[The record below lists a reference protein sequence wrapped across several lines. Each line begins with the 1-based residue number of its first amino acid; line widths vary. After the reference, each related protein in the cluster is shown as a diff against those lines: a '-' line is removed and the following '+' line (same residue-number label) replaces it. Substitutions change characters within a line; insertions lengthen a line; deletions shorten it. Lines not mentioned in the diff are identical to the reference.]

1 MDTITTDRVEA
12 LEAKL
17 DRIADQVAM
26 IAAEV
31 EIQARR
37 REATSELIADMTPLA
52 MSGLTSVSEKLVE
65 QEVSLDDIQRL
76 VIRVA
81 SQAGQLERLLAQLQS
96 ISELASGLTGLG
108 SEAVTMITTRL
119 TEMEEKGY
127 FAFIQQAGGIVDQV
141 VTNYSEEDVAALGDN
156 VVLILD
162 TVKEMT
168 QPDIMGLLR
177 STATALHEQAEEVEQ
192 GTEEVPSMLGLLA
205 QMRDPQVRLGLQR
218 ALGMLKSI
226 SGTTPE
232 GTPTKEERN

>member
-1 MDTITTDRVEA
+1 MDTMAADRVEA
-12 LEAKL
+12 LEEKL
-17 DRIADQVAM
+17 DRIADQVAI
-26 IAAEV
+26 IAAEM

-37 REATSELIADMTPLA
+37 REATSDLITDMTPLA

-76 VIRVA
+76 LVRVA

-96 ISELASGLTGLG
+96 MSKLASGLTGLG
-108 SEAVTMITTRL
+108 SEAVTMLTDRL
-119 TEMEEKGY
+119 KTMEEKGY
-127 FAFIQQAGGIVDQV
+127 FGFIAQAGGIVDQV

-177 STATALHEQAEEVEQ
+177 STATALHEQADHVEQ
-192 GTEEVPSMLGLLA
+192 GDEEVPSMFGLLA

-226 SGTTPE
+226 SGTQPE
-232 GTPTKEERN
+232 SSNAKEKD